1 MKKIS
6 TVNIF
11 KNLRVHLMENTMI
24 KLDFINNDYQY
35 YLHYNEF
42 EKMMK
47 KIDEIDEIKKEY
59 EKINSFWNKK
69 SKKVKNVAYTC
80 DIELNNDLILT
91 IHYIDNKCKIIKIYN
106 KTIDIMYYT
115 HYLESDESISKIL
128 KNKGKEI
135 IEKYNDFFNEKVDN
149 NNKLIFKYFV
159 SIDEDSIIK
168 LIYDKFLKY
177 PEKFHFSIAPDNI
190 LTIHSYRI
198 YKNQFYISI
207 TVNNFPEEKEIYRR
221 YLKYS
226 TYEDTSAYHLEDFD
240 PKNKPIYLSQI
251 LDINIFG
258 DEINLKDLYE
268 YIADKIKNNI
278 AFESSYINESHCA
291 KYIIK
296 YENGLLMF
304 LEYISKDKPYKIL
317 TKYCIYDKNILAFTF
332 CE

>member
-1 MKKIS
+1 MKKIL
-6 TVNIF
+6 TVDIF
-11 KNLRVHLMENTMI
+11 ENLRVNFMENKNI
-24 KLDFINNDYQY
+24 ELDFYDTGYQY

-42 EKMMK
+42 EEMME
-47 KIDEIDEIKKEY
+47 KINEIDRIKKEY
-59 EKINSFWNKK
+59 EKINSFWNKE
-69 SKKVKNVAYTC
+69 SKKVESVAYTD
-80 DIELNNDLILT
+80 DIELNNDLILK
-91 IHYIDNKCKIIKIYN
+91 IRYMDNKCKFIKIYN

-115 HYLESDESISKIL
+115 DYLKSNESISKIL
-128 KNKGKEI
+128 KLKEI
-135 IEKYNDFFNEKVDN
+135 IEKYNDLFNEKVDN
-149 NNKLIFKYFV
+149 SNKLIFKYFV
-159 SIDEDSIIK
+159 SMDEDNIIK

-251 LDINIFG
+251 LDINVFG
-258 DEINLKDLYE
+258 DEINLKDSYE

-278 AFESSYINESHCA
+278 AFESSYINESHCT